1 MATYGT
7 GFTLTFMREGGREK
21 SWQLSQ
27 LPGHYPHQGKMCRG
41 RTPMATLL
49 DGKRVWAEKN
59 LNQI

>member
-1 MATYGT
+1 MITQ
-7 GFTLTFMREGGREK
+7 TFYLFNK
-21 SWQLSQ
+21 A
-27 LPGHYPHQGKMCRG
+27 GKMCCG